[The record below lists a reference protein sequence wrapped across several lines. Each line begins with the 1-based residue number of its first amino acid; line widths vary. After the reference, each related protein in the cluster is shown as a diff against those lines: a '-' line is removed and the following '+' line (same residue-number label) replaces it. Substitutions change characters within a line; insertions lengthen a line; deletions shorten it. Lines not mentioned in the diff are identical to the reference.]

1 MIVFRMAFRN
11 VKTNF
16 KKQIII
22 CIVFFLAT
30 SALTVNVI
38 GAEAI
43 KSSMQNACKKIF
55 TGDIMIKN
63 ESYAFA
69 LGKASSD
76 KLSVIS
82 NASQLRQKLL
92 EDKEV
97 LGILTRIRKGVE
109 VKCTSGSAYMN
120 LLGVD
125 TSEEAMFSDLVVKRG
140 RNIENSNE
148 ALMGEAYMNRLNL
161 SVGDRIVVSTMNVN
175 ADVAEM
181 EFELVGVLDDENM
194 NFMRQDSLI
203 IDLENGEQ
211 LIGIE
216 DTATEVLIYL
226 IPGADS
232 SMAMSRFDNIA
243 KDFNG
248 SAYLWDDVGSE
259 VIYASYGA
267 YISILLLGVACVVI
281 ICALVFNLS
290 LMSIHR
296 RLREIGTML
305 ALGVKHR
312 TVLGIICLE
321 NLIIGLSASLA
332 GMLFTLLGVKL
343 LLTDGIPIGEAA
355 QIFGSKILYFN
366 VPLVESILIAFGVG
380 ILGVV
385 SALITYSTIRKI
397 RPMEAIVQ

>member
-1 MIVFRMAFRN
+1 MIVLKMALRN
-11 VKTNF
+11 VKTNL

-63 ESYAFA
+63 ENYEFA

-76 KLSVIS
+76 ELNVVS
-82 NASQLRQKLL
+82 NVSQLRQKLL
-92 EDKEV
+92 EDKDV

-109 VKCTSGSAYMN
+109 VKCISGSAYMN

-125 TSEEAMFSDLVVKRG
+125 TTEEIRFSDLDVKEG
-140 RNIENSNE
+140 RNIENTNE
-148 ALMGEAYMNRLNL
+148 ALMGETYMNRLNL
-161 SVGDRIVVSTMNVN
+161 SMGDKIVVNTMNVN
-175 ADVAEM
+175 ADVTEM
-181 EFELVGVLDDENM
+181 EFEIVGVLDDENM

-203 IDLENGEQ
+203 INLQDGEQ
-211 LIGIE
+211 LIGI
-216 DTATEVLIYL
+216 DDVATEVLIYL
-226 IPGADS
+226 KSGVDS
-232 SMAMSRFDNIA
+232 SSALSRLNNIA
-243 KDFNG
+243 KDYDGLAF
-248 SAYLWDDVGSE
+248 LWDDVGSE
-259 VIYASYGA
+259 VIYASFGA

-343 LLTDGIPIGEAA
+343 LLKDGIP
-355 QIFGSKILYFN
+355 
-366 VPLVESILIAFGVG
+366 
-380 ILGVV
+380 
-385 SALITYSTIRKI
+385 
-397 RPMEAIVQ
+397 